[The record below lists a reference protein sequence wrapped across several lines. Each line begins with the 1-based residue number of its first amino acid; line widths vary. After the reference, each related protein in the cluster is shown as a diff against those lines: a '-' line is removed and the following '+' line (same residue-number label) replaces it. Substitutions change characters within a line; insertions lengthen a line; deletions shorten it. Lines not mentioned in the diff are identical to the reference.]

1 MIDEELKK
9 RMKQIEYEIHKAQSP
24 KTAQNSPTSSKIVK
38 SRKFPLKY
46 KLLLWFCLGFSL
58 FLAMGFILGPENA
71 YLIFI
76 SLTLFFNSLILLV
89 STLSIA
95 TFLIIL
101 SIPTLLFLYVVWK
114 IYKSLV

>member
-24 KTAQNSPTSSKIVK
+24 KTVLNSPTSNKIVK

-46 KLLLWFCLGFSL
+46 KLLIWFCVGFSL
-58 FLAMGFILGPENA
+58 FVALGFVLGAENA
-71 YLIFI
+71 YLIFV

-95 TFLIIL
+95 TFLLIL
-101 SIPTLLFLYVVWK
+101 SIPTLLFLYVIWK